1 MSQSPSERVAALPA
15 TPSGTS
21 RKLWLIVPMLAVF
34 GLVFVGGHAYLAD
47 RLVAAPALPAAWTTA
62 LTASIW
68 FCAAT
73 LILQPIAERLL
84 PASIERYVVWPAAI
98 WMGVAF
104 MLLIA
109 LLFSDLLFL
118 LLGAASDIE
127 PVQAARVRAVAVVA
141 LVAPAALLALRQGLA
156 RPAVKRIEVQLP
168 GWPAT
173 LDGLRIAQ
181 ISDIH
186 FGPILGRDFA
196 EWLRDQVTALAP
208 DLIAITGDLVDG
220 PVAKHGD
227 AIAPFAELRAPLG
240 RYFVTGNH
248 DHYSGARSWVDRVAA
263 LGITVL
269 RNEHVVIET
278 RGTSFVLAG
287 VDDHR
292 SRQMPG
298 EGGEDL
304 EAALEG
310 IAPERPIVLLAHD
323 PTTFK
328 KASRRGV
335 ELQLSGHTHGGQI
348 WPFKYFVRLAMP
360 FVAGLYRRGDATLYV
375 SRGTGFWGP
384 PMRLGAPA
392 EITEITLRSG
402 GR

>member
-1 MSQSPSERVAALPA
+1 MSQSTPDLAAARAAAPA
-15 TPSGTS
+15 GTS
-21 RKLWLIVPMLAVF
+21 RKLWLVVPMIAVF
-34 GLVFVGGHAYLAD
+34 GLVFFGGHAYLID
-47 RLVAAPALPAAWTTA
+47 RLVVAPDLPGPWSTVLIT
-62 LTASIW
+62 SIW
-68 FCAAT
+68 LLAAT
-73 LILQPIAERLL
+73 IVLQPLAERFVPSRVEQL
-84 PASIERYVVWPAAI
+84 VVWPAAI

-104 MLLIA
+104 LLLIS
-109 LLFSDLLFL
+109 LFFTDLLFL

-127 PVQAARVRAVAVVA
+127 PIRAARFRAVGVVA

-156 RPAVKRIEVQLP
+156 LPAVKRIEIQLP
-168 GWPAT
+168 GWPVA

-196 EWLRDQVTALAP
+196 TYLRDEVNSLEP

-220 PVAKHGD
+220 PVGKHGD
-227 AIAPFAELRAPLG
+227 AVAPFADLRAPLG

-269 RNEHVVIET
+269 RNEHRVIET

-304 EAALEG
+304 ERALEG

-392 EITEITLRSG
+392 EITEITLRSA

>member
-1 MSQSPSERVAALPA
+1 MSNSASHPVASLPASSSGLLRKIGLGIAAL
-15 TPSGTS
+15 G
-21 RKLWLIVPMLAVF
+21 VF
-34 GLVFVGGHAYLAD
+34 LLVFIGGHAYLANRLVVAPD
-47 RLVAAPALPAAWTTA
+47 LPGAWTSGLVAA
-62 LTASIW
+62 IW
-68 FCAAT
+68 LLAAT
-73 LILQPIAERLL
+73 LVLQPLAERLL
-84 PASIERYVVWPAAI
+84 PLRVERLLVWPAAI

-104 MLLIA
+104 LLLIA
-109 LLFSDLLFL
+109 LFFSDLLFV
-118 LLGAASDIE
+118 LLGAAGDVD
-127 PVQAARVRAVAVVA
+127 PVGAARFRAVAVVA
-141 LVAPAALLALRQGLA
+141 LVGPAALIALRQGLA
-156 RPAVKRIEVQLP
+156 RPAVKRIEVELP
-168 GWPAT
+168 GWPAS

-196 EWLRDQVTALAP
+196 EWLRDQVNALEP

-220 PVAKHGD
+220 PVGKHGD
-227 AIAPFAELRAPLG
+227 SVAPFADLRAPLG
-240 RYFVTGNH
+240 CYFVTGNH

-269 RNEHVVIET
+269 RNAHVVIET
-278 RGTSFVLAG
+278 RGDSFVLAG

-292 SRQMPG
+292 TRQMPG

-304 EAALEG
+304 EAALAG
-310 IAPERPIVLLAHD
+310 IAPDRPIVLLAHD

-328 KASRRGV
+328 KACRRGV

-392 EITEITLRSG
+392 EITELTLRSA
-402 GR
+402 RR